1 MSLTSLRVRED
12 VFYDG
17 DNFLP
22 PVQALHDGLSPLV
35 LDELYLDTSYCSPQY
50 QTFPSRPQSEEKIWE
65 LCQKWIRKNGMFKD
79 TRARHVILF
88 HLPPRYGYESILRH
102 VFMKSLRSWQVH
114 VSPTSLN
121 EQLCQSEVS
130 GCVNTD
136 PGVAQWI
143 HACHKADKRSANQ
156 PLLKQLPCQLGEFEV
171 CQIKP
176 STMYFTQSK
185 MKGLE
190 AAGHDRLVSVSQG
203 GSNYRYWEQ
212 HIWLSLSI
220 LLQSVLLKP
229 RQSLRAGDIRQTFL
243 SPSNHSL
250 RHSSQLQQGGGQRHS
265 QLLPGQRHRPPPRT
279 LQLPSRRGEISWSR
293 DDCRRI

>member
-212 HIWLSLSI
+212 HIWLSIHLTAECATQTTPVS
-220 LLQSVLLKP
+220 QSW
-229 RQSLRAGDIRQTFL
+229 RRSSDISLPFKSLPAPFLPTPARRRSETFSVPSWTETQTTAPHTTAPL
-243 SPSNHSL
+243 
-250 RHSSQLQQGGGQRHS
+250 
-265 QLLPGQRHRPPPRT
+265 PPRRNLLVT
-279 LQLPSRRGEISWSR
+279 R
-293 DDCRRI
+293 

>member
-121 EQLCQSEVS
+121 EQLCPSEVS

-203 GSNYRYWEQ
+203 GSNYRYWE
-212 HIWLSLSI
+212 
-220 LLQSVLLKP
+220 
-229 RQSLRAGDIRQTFL
+229 
-243 SPSNHSL
+243 
-250 RHSSQLQQGGGQRHS
+250 
-265 QLLPGQRHRPPPRT
+265 
-279 LQLPSRRGEISWSR
+279 
-293 DDCRRI
+293 